1 MEDPSKHGTSGD
13 GLSHDLSRFCC
24 HNPDCPLRGRRGAGN
39 LSVCGTYGK
48 RETFRLL
55 YCRSCKARF
64 GERKGTPLFNARL
77 PAEMAVSVLEHLA
90 DGCGVRQTAR
100 LARVN
105 RKTVG
110 RLARKAGSQ
119 ARALHDELVAFSPTH
134 PGSADGREVV
144 VRRKEAGQLRR
155 GRRPGRR

>member
-1 MEDPSKHGTSGD
+1 MEDPSRGTSGD
-13 GLSHDLSRFCC
+13 PSHDLSRFCC

-48 RETFRLL
+48 HETFRLL

-77 PAEMAVSVLEHLA
+77 PAEKAVSVLEHLA

-100 LARVN
+100 LAKVN

-110 RLARKAGSQ
+110 RLALKAGSQ
-119 ARALHDELVAFSPTH
+119 AKALHDELVAFSPTH
-134 PGSADGREVV
+134 PRGADGREVV
-144 VRRKEAGQLRR
+144 VRRKEAGELRR
-155 GRRPGRR
+155 GRRPRRR

>member
-1 MEDPSKHGTSGD
+1 MEDPSHGTSGD
-13 GLSHDLSRFCC
+13 PSRDLSDLSRFCC

-77 PAEMAVSVLEHLA
+77 PAGKAVSVLEHLA

-100 LARVN
+100 LAR
-105 RKTVG
+105 
-110 RLARKAGSQ
+110 
-119 ARALHDELVAFSPTH
+119 
-134 PGSADGREVV
+134 
-144 VRRKEAGQLRR
+144 
-155 GRRPGRR
+155 

>member
-1 MEDPSKHGTSGD
+1 MDDPSE
-13 GLSHDLSRFCC
+13 DLSRFCC
-24 HNPDCPLRGRRGAGN
+24 QNPKCPQHGRRGAGN
-39 LSVCGTYGK
+39 LSVCGTYGR

-77 PAEMAVSVLEHLA
+77 PADKAVSVLEHLA
-90 DGCGVRQTAR
+90 DGCGQRQTAR
-100 LARVN
+100 LTRVN

-110 RLARKAGSQ
+110 RLTLKAGGH
-119 ARALHDELVAFSPTH
+119 AKVLHDELLALSPPH

-144 VRRKEAGQLRR
+144 VRRKEAGQRRPRRR
-155 GRRPGRR
+155 GR

>member
-1 MEDPSKHGTSGD
+1 MEDAALDPP
-13 GLSHDLSRFCC
+13 HDLSRFCC
-24 HNPDCPLRGRRGAGN
+24 HNPHCPLRGRRGAGN
-39 LSVCGTYGK
+39 LSVCGTYGR

-64 GERKGTPLFNARL
+64 SERKGTPLFNARL
-77 PAEMAVSVLEHLA
+77 RTDKAVSVLEHLA

-100 LARVN
+100 LAKVN

-110 RLARKAGSQ
+110 RLALKAGSQ
-119 ARALHDELVAFSPTH
+119 AKALHDELVAFSPTH

-144 VRRKEAGQLRR
+144 VRRKETGQLRPR
-155 GRRPGRR
+155 RRPRRR